1 MTLKWSEPIYYGD
14 KGGYVW
20 PDYNGVYVI
29 AKEEDGK
36 MKAVYVGHGKIRDR
50 MQTHEG
56 GDEPNK
62 CLKDFMKGR
71 NSKTKVF
78 HARIDSEEERNDA
91 EYTIWHA
98 YGGDD
103 LLCND
108 IKPPGKLDLSIKF
121 PFDKIDPNY

>member
-1 MTLKWSEPIYYGD
+1 MALKWSEPIYYGGD
-14 KGGYVW
+14 GGYVW

-29 AKEEDGK
+29 AKEQDGK
-36 MKAVYVGHGKIRDR
+36 MKAVYVGQGKIRDR

-56 GDEPNK
+56 GDEPNE

-78 HARIDSEEERNDA
+78 HAQIDSEEQRNNA

-98 YGGDD
+98 YGGYD
-103 LLCND
+103 LLCNG
-108 IKPPGKLDLSIKF
+108 IAPPGEIDLSINF
-121 PFDKIDPNY
+121 PFDKIDRNY